1 VTDILSTNRCALM
14 IAHPGHE
21 IRVHAWLE
29 QAQPLVY
36 VLTDGSGFAG
46 RSRLESTTRLLRRA
60 GARRGAIYGRYT
72 DHQIYQAVLTHDHQ
86 LFVGIAQELAAEI
99 EGERIELIVG
109 DAQEGAILTHDVW
122 RCVID
127 SAIALAE
134 QRTGRRIQSF
144 DFFLEASPLAAAAA
158 AGNLAIPLR
167 LDEPAWQRK
176 LAAARSYPEL
186 REDVERALAAFGED
200 AFRLEY
206 LRPVAVADSEG
217 ATWLVAPQYERH
229 GESQVK
235 QGRYAQVIRY
245 AEHVAPLRQA
255 LLREAA

>member
-46 RSRLESTTRLLRRA
+46 RSRLASTTQLLQRA
-60 GARRGAIYGRYT
+60 GARQGAIYGRYT
-72 DHQIYQAVLTHDHQ
+72 DHQIYQAVLTHNHQ
-86 LFVGIAQELAAEI
+86 LFVGIAHELAVEI
-99 EGERIELIVG
+99 EGEQIELIVG

-176 LAAARSYPEL
+176 LAAARTYPEL

-206 LRPVAVADSEG
+206 LRSVAFADVG
-217 ATWLVAPQYERH
+217 ATCLVVPQFERH

-235 QGRYAQVIRY
+235 LGRYAQVIRY